1 MDDGKSGQAHS
12 FKMSFDEALRTDLNK
27 YLKKIKNIENGGKLY
42 SMVINLVEKSLLEIT
57 MAETKGNQSEAA
69 HVLGLNRN
77 TLRRKIDEH
86 KVKIKK

>member
-1 MDDGKSGQAHS
+1 
-12 FKMSFDEALRTDLNK
+12 MSFDEALRTDLNK